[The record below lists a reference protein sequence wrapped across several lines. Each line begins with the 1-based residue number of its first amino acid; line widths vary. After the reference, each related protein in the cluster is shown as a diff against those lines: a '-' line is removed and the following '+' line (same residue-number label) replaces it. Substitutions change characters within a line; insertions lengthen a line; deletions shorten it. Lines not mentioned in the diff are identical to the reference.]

1 MSVYLRRFLYVVL
14 GLLALVVVLVIGVVV
29 YLQFPAGQ
37 DFVARRAEG
46 YLRDKLKTEVRLGTF
61 RTDFRHAINFD
72 NVYLA
77 DQQRDTLLSV
87 GHLGVSVDIFA
98 LLRKQV
104 NIKDVELENGRVRL
118 TRTAPDSVNNY
129 DFIIKAFSDPTA
141 PVDTT
146 SSGLKYD
153 IGRVHLANILFTQN
167 DQVAGSDLRAKLG
180 DLLVNMD
187 EVDVDNSVYK
197 VDNATLRHAAIRM
210 EQTKTAPELDDKKP
224 EEPLTLTFW
233 PE

>member
-1 MSVYLRRFLYVVL
+1 MTIYLRRLLYVIL
-14 GLLALVVVLVIGVVV
+14 GLIALVLVLVVGVVV
-29 YLQFPAGQ
+29 FLQFPAGQ

-46 YLRDKLKTEVRLGTF
+46 YLRDKLHTEVKLGTF

-72 NVYLA
+72 DVYLA

-98 LLRKQV
+98 LLKKQV

-118 TRTAPDSVNNY
+118 TRTEPDSVNNY
-129 DFIIKAFSDPTA
+129 DFIIKAFTDPTA

-153 IGRVHLANILFTQN
+153 
-167 DQVAGSDLRAKLG
+167 
-180 DLLVNMD
+180 
-187 EVDVDNSVYK
+187 
-197 VDNATLRHAAIRM
+197 
-210 EQTKTAPELDDKKP
+210 
-224 EEPLTLTFW
+224 
-233 PE
+233 